1 MIAFYIYLGLTA
13 LMGAYALYWGIKDR
27 DIQSF
32 LVMILCVVMLIGI
45 AILKAFDLYS
55 ILIGFFM
62 LSGLLL
68 IAASDLGLMF
78 MNPTPFKE
86 QIKEFP
92 SYTAFGGIIA
102 LAAATELWIE
112 YNSHWVWFQVI
123 FGVLMTI
130 AFITCFVRAL
140 RWSKSGIML
149 LLTIFFA
156 ATLYCTSRANYFDIG
171 SIFNYWIVSVFIQT
185 ILFAIWRG
193 AVKLEIVRHP
203 LTHR

>member
-32 LVMILCVVMLIGI
+32 FVVFICVLMLAGLLILR
-45 AILKAFDLYS
+45 AFELYS

-68 IAASDLGLMF
+68 IAVSDLGLMF

-92 SYTAFGGIIA
+92 TYTVFAGVIA
-102 LAAATELWIE
+102 LLSAIELWIK
-112 YNSHWVWFQVI
+112 YNSHWGWFQLI
-123 FGVLMTI
+123 FGTLMTI
-130 AFITCFVRAL
+130 TFITCFIRAL

-156 ATLYCTSRANYFDIG
+156 AAIYVTSRMDYFDI
-171 SIFNYWIVSVFIQT
+171 SRTFNYWIVSVFIQT

-193 AVKLEIVRHP
+193 AVKLEIVKHP

>member
-1 MIAFYIYLGLTA
+1 
-13 LMGAYALYWGIKDR
+13 MGAYALYWGIKDR

-32 LVMILCVVMLIGI
+32 FVAFICVLMLAGLLILR
-45 AILKAFDLYS
+45 AFNLYS

-92 SYTAFGGIIA
+92 TYTAIAGVLA
-102 LAAATELWIE
+102 LASATELWAE
-112 YNSHWVWFQVI
+112 YNSHWVLFQLI
-123 FGVLMTI
+123 FGTLMTI
-130 AFITCFVRAL
+130 AFITCFIRTI
-140 RWSKSGIML
+140 RWSKSGIVL
-149 LLTIFFA
+149 LVTIFFA
-156 ATLYCTSRANYFDIG
+156 TALYCTSRMNYFDIG
-171 SIFNYWIVSVFIQT
+171 RIFNYWIVSIVIQT

-193 AVKLEIVRHP
+193 AAKLEIVKRP
-203 LTHR
+203 

>member
-32 LVMILCVVMLIGI
+32 LVMILSVGMLIGI
-45 AILKAFDLYS
+45 AILKAFNLYS

-92 SYTAFGGIIA
+92 TYTVFAGVIA
-102 LAAATELWIE
+102 LLSATELWIE
-112 YNSHWVWFQVI
+112 YNSHWGWFQLI
-123 FGVLMTI
+123 FGTLMTI
-130 AFITCFVRAL
+130 AFITCFIRAL

-156 ATLYCTSRANYFDIG
+156 AAIYVTSRMNYFDI
-171 SIFNYWIVSVFIQT
+171 SRAFNYWIVSVFIQT

>member
-13 LMGAYALYWGIKDR
+13 LMGVYALYWGIKDR

-32 LVMILCVVMLIGI
+32 FVVFICVLMLAGLLILR
-45 AILKAFDLYS
+45 AFELYS
-55 ILIGFFM
+55 ILICFFM
-62 LSGLLL
+62 FSGLVLV
-68 IAASDLGLMF
+68 AASDLGLMF
-78 MNPTPFKE
+78 MNPTPLKE

-92 SYTAFGGIIA
+92 TYTVFAGVIA
-102 LAAATELWIE
+102 LLSAIGLWIE
-112 YNSHWVWFQVI
+112 YNSHWGWFQLI
-123 FGVLMTI
+123 FGTLMTI
-130 AFITCFVRAL
+130 TFITCFIRAL

-156 ATLYCTSRANYFDIG
+156 AAIYVTSRMDYFDI
-171 SIFNYWIVSVFIQT
+171 SRTFNYWIISVFIQT